1 MENVQKALDDVKAL
15 YQEFV
20 GPPAPEILP
29 AGYTSFPPGV
39 DPIRHAVEEIDQL
52 KRLSR
57 QVAVAPHPTAW
68 SPPADTFSG
77 PGGMVIRLE
86 IPGVA
91 REDLKVFLVHGEC
104 VVRGD
109 RRPAPGE
116 PELRPL
122 SLERPWGSFE
132 RRFLL
137 PSGTAPEKVQARYR
151 DGILELQIGG
161 DGDGIPGEMTVD
173 VE

>member
-1 MENVQKALDDVKAL
+1 MENVQKALDDVKML

-20 GPPAPEILP
+20 GRPAPEIAP
-29 AGYTSFPPGV
+29 AEYTSFPPGV

-68 SPPADTFSG
+68 APPADTFTG
-77 PGGMVIRLE
+77 PGGMVIHLE

-91 REDLKVFLVHGEC
+91 REDLKVFVVQGEC

-109 RRPAPGE
+109 RRPTAGE
-116 PELRPL
+116 SELRPL
-122 SLERPWGSFE
+122 CLERPWGSFE

-151 DGILELQIGG
+151 DGILELRIGG